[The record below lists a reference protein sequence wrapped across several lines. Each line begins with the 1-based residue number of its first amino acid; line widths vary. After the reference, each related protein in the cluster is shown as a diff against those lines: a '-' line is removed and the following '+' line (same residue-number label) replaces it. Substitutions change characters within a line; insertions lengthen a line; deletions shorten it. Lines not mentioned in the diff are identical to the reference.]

1 MIDEELCEAAL
12 ARIDREEIVRI
23 AAELVRAPS
32 ENPGGTEEATVARLA
47 AELQAIGARVELDEV
62 EPGRP
67 NLIARLGHADATGGV
82 LFLGHS
88 DVVPAGPG
96 WTADPFAPQRVGD
109 ELIGRGTTDMK
120 GGLAATVVAMAA
132 VHAVDPELPL
142 TLVCTVDEEADAR
155 GARHYLATA
164 APVPYDLCIV
174 AEPTGLATVVGCR
187 GAANLRIEIIGRS
200 AHAGRPSDGT
210 SAIVAA
216 ADLIAEVEADA
227 AALARRPHPDLGP
240 ATWNVGRIEGGHGTS
255 IVPDR
260 CTLWI
265 DRRLLPGEQPERIL
279 TDLVTRARLRISAR
293 DPELAERIR
302 FTGEVEMTMPGF
314 WCGADARLAVTA
326 CEAVRELG
334 GEGRWEV
341 WTASCEGGF
350 MSAHHGAPTIVLG
363 PGDITGQ
370 AHQPNERVR
379 IPELELAAKA
389 YALVALRCVDAAAPE
404 PAAATHDRK
413 DHA

>member
-1 MIDEELCEAAL
+1 MTDPAVVEAAL
-12 ARIDREEIVRI
+12 AAIDREEIVRI

-32 ENPGGTEEATVARLA
+32 ENPGGTEAAAVALLA
-47 AELQAIGARVELDEV
+47 AELRAIGARVELDEI

-67 NLIARLGHADATGGV
+67 NLIARLGPEGAAGGA
-82 LFLGHS
+82 LFVGHS

-120 GGLAATVVAMAA
+120 GGLAAVVVAMAA
-132 VHAVDPELPL
+132 VHAARPELPL
-142 TLVCTVDEEADAR
+142 VLVCTVDEEADAR
-155 GARHYLATA
+155 GARHYLAHVE
-164 APVPYDLCIV
+164 PESYDLCIV

-187 GAANLRIEIIGRS
+187 GAANLRVEVIGRS

-216 ADLIAEVEADA
+216 ADVIAEVEADA
-227 AALARRPHPDLGP
+227 LALARRPHPDLGP
-240 ATWNVGRIEGGHGTS
+240 ATWSVGRIAGGHGTS

-279 TDLVTRARLRISAR
+279 TDLVTRARVRIAER
-293 DPELAERIR
+293 DAGLAERIR

-314 WCGADARLAVTA
+314 WCGPDSPLASTA

-350 MSAHHGAPTIVLG
+350 MSAHHAVPTIVLG

-379 IPELELAAKA
+379 IPELELAARA
-389 YALVALRCVDAAAPE
+389 YALIVLRCAGIDADAHAAQGT
-404 PAAATHDRK
+404 AASHD
-413 DHA
+413 